1 MNPHISLNPDIMR
14 YSLLFLLFFTSCTEA
29 IKETDAS
36 TEEPVIFLEGLISDG
51 WDNRDITLSPDGH
64 ELFYT
69 LQYEN
74 RLSVIMQLSKEG
86 DDWGEARVA
95 WFSGTYKD
103 LEAAFSPDGKALY
116 FASNRPMLSSEKE
129 AGDFNIWRLQKTDT
143 GWSQPIPLDTLIN
156 TEKDE
161 YYPSVARSGHLY
173 FTRDNGETL
182 EDIFVAKPE
191 GNGYGVPL
199 ALSDAV
205 NSKGYDFNAFIDP
218 DERFIL
224 FTSYKRE
231 DDLGGGD
238 LYICQQTDGQWQPA
252 EHFDTPINSSAID
265 YCPYISPD
273 GKWFYFTSPRVK
285 KENLVNFNGNL
296 QELKQQLGKAGMG
309 SDDIYRMPAK
319 LVKPLQNIR

>member
-1 MNPHISLNPDIMR
+1 MR
-14 YSLLFLLFFTSCTEA
+14 YSLLFLIFFTSCKEA
-29 IKETDAS
+29 IKETDAL

-95 WFSGTYKD
+95 WFSGAYKD
-103 LEAAFSPDGKALY
+103 LEAAFSPDGTSLY
-116 FASNRPMLSSEKE
+116 FASNRPMLYSEKE
-129 AGDFNIWRLQKTDT
+129 AGDFNIWFLQKTDT
-143 GWSQPIPLDTLIN
+143 GWSQPIPLDTSIN

-161 YYPSVARSGHLY
+161 YYPSVARSGNLY

-191 GNGYGVPL
+191 GNGYGVPF
-199 ALSDAV
+199 ALPDAV

-238 LYICQQTDGQWQPA
+238 MYISHRVGGEWREAQHLDA
-252 EHFDTPINSSAID
+252 SINSSSID

-273 GKWFYFTSPRVK
+273 GEWFYFTSPRVK
-285 KENLVNFNGNL
+285 KENLVSFNGNL

-309 SDDIYRMPAK
+309 SDDIYRLPASA
-319 LVKPLQNIR
+319 VKQLHFPQ

>member
-1 MNPHISLNPDIMR
+1 MNPHFAHNPSIMR
-14 YSLLFLLFFTSCTEA
+14 FSIFFLLLFTSC
-29 IKETDAS
+29 KEPLKQSNAS
-36 TEEPVIFLEGLISDG
+36 TEEPLIFLEGLISDG

-69 LQYEN
+69 IQYEN
-74 RLSVIMQLSKEG
+74 RISVIMQLSRKG
-86 DDWGEARVA
+86 DNWGEARVA
-95 WFSGTYKD
+95 WFSGVYKD
-103 LEAAFSPDGKALY
+103 LEASFAPDGKALY

-129 AGDFNIWRLQKTDT
+129 TGDFNIWFLQKTDA
-143 GWSQPIPLDTLIN
+143 GWSQPKPLDTLIN

-173 FTRDNGETL
+173 FTRDNGETR
-182 EDIFVAKPE
+182 EDIFVAASE
-191 GNGYGVPL
+191 GNGYAVPV

-224 FTSYKRE
+224 FSSYKRD

-238 LYICQQTDGQWQPA
+238 LYISHRIHGEWQPA
-252 EHFDTPINSSAID
+252 QHFEKPINSPAID

-273 GKWFYFTSPRVK
+273 GEWFYFTSPRVK
-285 KENLVNFNGNL
+285 GENKVKLNGNV
-296 QELKQQLGKAGMG
+296 QELTHQLGKAGMG
-309 SDDIYRMPAK
+309 SDDIYRMPAR
-319 LVKPLQNIR
+319 LVKPLQNLR